1 MIIQL
6 FANTLWFLVTF
17 KRRLIL
23 SIRERYPSAKI
34 ILIYLRPGPPIDIK
48 MLNEFKS
55 NNIEYISFKSKRN
68 IIMCIRNLC
77 RIDTKGILLTYTI
90 GPILIGSMPI
100 YNRFKRVATLEGLG
114 RVFTS
119 ERIAMRILKRLV
131 EASYRVIFNIAYQR
145 IIVLNYVDH
154 AYLLEHGI
162 ADWIKLKVLPGT
174 GLDEKE
180 YNTTTIRAENREKS
194 LMKLK
199 LKDTSYFSFIGRV
212 SPEKGFFRFVSS
224 AIYLSKYLE
233 EEKITFLIVCPK
245 KDIDD
250 FSKDQIRLMSDNN
263 MVIRPYTTNP
273 IDYYS
278 VSSAIVLPSMYGE
291 GLSRVA
297 LETSFLGLPIIG
309 FINRGL
315 EEVVI
320 NGKNGILTSNL
331 SPYSLA
337 MAINTV
343 YTEYESYRE
352 NARNHSK
359 TLINRFGEKA
369 SNNMMMREIEDLIE
383 EIDRPGTLPS

>member
-1 MIIQL
+1 
-6 FANTLWFLVTF
+6 
-17 KRRLIL
+17 
-23 SIRERYPSAKI
+23 
-34 ILIYLRPGPPIDIK
+34 
-48 MLNEFKS
+48 
-55 NNIEYISFKSKRN
+55 
-68 IIMCIRNLC
+68 
-77 RIDTKGILLTYTI
+77 
-90 GPILIGSMPI
+90 
-100 YNRFKRVATLEGLG
+100 
-114 RVFTS
+114 
-119 ERIAMRILKRLV
+119 
-131 EASYRVIFNIAYQR
+131 
-145 IIVLNYVDH
+145 
-154 AYLLEHGI
+154 
-162 ADWIKLKVLPGT
+162 
-174 GLDEKE
+174 
-180 YNTTTIRAENREKS
+180 
-194 LMKLK
+194 
-199 LKDTSYFSFIGRV
+199 
-212 SPEKGFFRFVSS
+212 
-224 AIYLSKYLE
+224 
-233 EEKITFLIVCPK
+233 
-245 KDIDD
+245 
-250 FSKDQIRLMSDNN
+250 